1 MNGTQAAGGV
11 MNTTSLETGSVSVR
25 STVMPAGR
33 LLHSYLIEAKYE
45 CVRMLRAPA
54 FAIPFLGLPVA
65 LYLMF
70 AVLLFG
76 DAMRS
81 DAKAGLF
88 TFTGFDVLGV
98 MGPGL
103 FGFGI
108 TLAMEREQ
116 GLLTLKRAL
125 PMPAGASLLAKL
137 LMAMLFGAIVTVTM
151 VAAALSLGHLLMTA
165 GQCLGLAAINILGA
179 APFCALGMLL
189 GTRTSGKVAP
199 AIANLLYLAMI
210 YLSGILL
217 PLPKSM
223 EAMAL
228 VSPAYHL
235 DQLLFRV
242 LGAPSQ
248 GTAWVHIA
256 VLAGMTLVL
265 TAVSVRRL
273 ARVG

>member
-1 MNGTQAAGGV
+1 MIGTQAAGGV
-11 MNTTSLETGSVSVR
+11 MQAISREAR
-25 STVMPAGR
+25 STSMPGSK
-33 LLHSYLIEAKYE
+33 LLRAYLTEAKYE
-45 CVRMLRAPA
+45 SVRMLRAPA
-54 FAIPFLGLPVA
+54 FAIPFLGLPSA
-65 LYLMF
+65 LYLLF

-76 DAMRS
+76 DALRS
-81 DAKAGLF
+81 DPKAALF

-116 GLLTLKRAL
+116 GLLTLRRAL

-151 VAAALSLGHLLMTA
+151 LAAALLLGHLPISA

-179 APFCALGMLL
+179 APFCAIGMFV
-189 GTRTSGKVAP
+189 GTRMSAKAAP

-217 PLPKSM
+217 PMPKSM
-223 EAMAL
+223 AAIAL
-228 VSPAYHL
+228 ASPAYHL
-235 DQLLFRV
+235 DQLAFRV
-242 LGAPSQ
+242 LGASSQ
-248 GTAWVHIA
+248 GSALLHIA
-256 VLAGMTLVL
+256 VLAGVTLVL
-265 TAVSVRRL
+265 TAISVRRL
-273 ARVG
+273 ASVG

>member
-1 MNGTQAAGGV
+1 MIGTQAAGRV
-11 MNTTSLETGSVSVR
+11 MDTASVETEIVPDTGMTGR
-25 STVMPAGR
+25 R
-33 LLHSYLIEAKYE
+33 LLRAYLTEAKYDSL
-45 CVRMLRAPA
+45 RMLRAPA
-54 FAIPFLGLPVA
+54 FAIPFLGLPAA
-65 LYLMF
+65 LYLLF

-76 DAMRS
+76 DAFRS
-81 DAKAGLF
+81 DPKAALY
-88 TFTGFDVLGV
+88 TFAGFDILGV

-151 VAAALSLGHLLMTA
+151 VAAALTLGHLPISA

-179 APFCALGMLL
+179 APFCALGMFI
-189 GTRTSGKVAP
+189 GTRTSAKVGP
-199 AIANLLYLAMI
+199 AIANLFYLAMI

-223 EAMAL
+223 WAIAL
-228 VSPAYHL
+228 ISPAYHL
-235 DQLLFRV
+235 DQLAFRV
-242 LGAPSQ
+242 LGAASQ
-248 GTAWVHIA
+248 GSALVHVGA
-256 VLAGMTLVL
+256 LAGVTLVL

>member
-1 MNGTQAAGGV
+1 MNGTQTAGEV
-11 MNTTSLETGSVSVR
+11 MDTPSVETGIVLRTGGMTGS
-25 STVMPAGR
+25 R
-33 LLHSYLIEAKYE
+33 LLRAYLTEAKYE
-45 CVRMLRAPA
+45 SLRMLRAPA

-65 LYLMF
+65 LYLLF

-76 DAMRS
+76 DAMRN
-81 DAKAGLF
+81 DAKAALY

-137 LMAMLFGAIVTVTM
+137 LMAMLFGAVVTVTM
-151 VAAALSLGHLLMTA
+151 LAAAPTLGHLPISA
-165 GQCLGLAAINILGA
+165 GQCLALAAVNILGA
-179 APFCALGMLL
+179 MPFCALGMFI
-189 GTRTSGKVAP
+189 GTRMSGKAAP
-199 AIANLLYLAMI
+199 AIANLFYLAMI

-217 PLPKSM
+217 PMPKSM
-223 EAMAL
+223 AAIAL

-235 DQLLFRV
+235 DQLAFRV
-242 LGAPSQ
+242 LGAASQ
-248 GTAWVHIA
+248 GPAWVHVAI
-256 VLAGMTLVL
+256 LAGVTLAL
-265 TAVSVRRL
+265 TAISVRRL

>member
-1 MNGTQAAGGV
+1 MNGTQTVASVTPAR
-11 MNTTSLETGSVSVR
+11 SLEAGIVR
-25 STVMPAGR
+25 SADMPAAR
-33 LLHSYLIEAKYE
+33 LWRAYLTEAKYE
-45 CVRMLRAPA
+45 SVRMLRAPA
-54 FAIPFLGLPVA
+54 FAIPFLGLPAA
-65 LYLMF
+65 LYLLF

-76 DAMRS
+76 DTFRS
-81 DAKAGLF
+81 DPKAALF
-88 TFTGFDVLGV
+88 TFAGFDILGV

-137 LMAMLFGAIVTVTM
+137 VMAMLFGAIVTVTM
-151 VAAALSLGHLLMTA
+151 AAAALTLGHLPISA

-179 APFCALGMLL
+179 APFCALGMFI
-189 GTRTSGKVAP
+189 GTRTSAKVGP
-199 AIANLLYLAMI
+199 AIANLFYLAMI

-223 EAMAL
+223 QAIAL
-228 VSPAYHL
+228 ASPAYHL
-235 DQLLFRV
+235 DQLASRV
-242 LGAPSQ
+242 LGASSQ
-248 GTAWVHIA
+248 GATTVHVA
-256 VLAGMTLVL
+256 VLAGFTVVL
-265 TAVSVRRL
+265 TAISVRRL

>member
-1 MNGTQAAGGV
+1 
-11 MNTTSLETGSVSVR
+11 MNTASLETALETGNAIVLDANMPGS
-25 STVMPAGR
+25 R
-33 LLHSYLIEAKYE
+33 LWRAYLTEAKYE

-54 FAIPFLGLPVA
+54 FAIPFLCLPAA

-81 DAKAGLF
+81 DPKAGLF

-125 PMPAGASLLAKL
+125 PMPAGASLVAKL

-151 VAAALSLGHLLMTA
+151 VAAAVFLGHLPLTA
-165 GQCLGLAAINILGA
+165 GQSLGVAVINILGA
-179 APFCALGMLL
+179 APFCALGMFV
-189 GTRTSGKVAP
+189 GTRTSGKAAP

-223 EAMAL
+223 WVIAL
-228 VSPAYHL
+228 ASPAYHL

-242 LGAPSQ
+242 LGAPSH
-248 GTAWVHIA
+248 GAALVHVA
-256 VLAGMTLVL
+256 VLAGVTLVL
-265 TAVSVRRL
+265 TAISVRRL

>member
-1 MNGTQAAGGV
+1 
-11 MNTTSLETGSVSVR
+11 MNTVSFETAIETGNGIVLGTR
-25 STVMPAGR
+25 MPGSRVWRA
-33 LLHSYLIEAKYE
+33 YLTEAKYE
-45 CVRMLRAPA
+45 TIRMLRTPA
-54 FAIPFLGLPVA
+54 FAIPFLGLPAA
-65 LYLMF
+65 LYLLF

-76 DAMRS
+76 EAFKS
-81 DAKAGLF
+81 DPKAALF

-98 MGPGL
+98 MGPGM

-125 PMPAGASLLAKL
+125 PMPAGASLVAKL
-137 LMAMLFGAIVTVTM
+137 LMAMLFGAIVTTTM
-151 VAAALSLGHLLMTA
+151 VAAAVLLGHLPITPA
-165 GQCLGLAAINILGA
+165 RSLGLAAINILGA
-179 APFCALGMLL
+179 APFCAIGMFV
-189 GTRTSGKVAP
+189 GTRTSGKAAP
-199 AIANLLYLAMI
+199 AIANLFYLAMI

-223 EAMAL
+223 YVVAL
-228 VSPAYHL
+228 ASPAYHL
-235 DQLLFRV
+235 DQLAFQI

-248 GTAWVHIA
+248 GAALVHVA
-256 VLAGMTLVL
+256 VLAGVTLVF

>member
-1 MNGTQAAGGV
+1 
-11 MNTTSLETGSVSVR
+11 MNTASLETTLETGNAIVLETNMPGS
-25 STVMPAGR
+25 R
-33 LLHSYLIEAKYE
+33 LWRAYLTEAKYE

-70 AVLLFG
+70 AVLFFG

-81 DAKAGLF
+81 DPKAGLF

-125 PMPAGASLLAKL
+125 PMPAGASLIAKL

-151 VAAALSLGHLLMTA
+151 VAAAVSLGHLPLTA
-165 GQCLGLAAINILGA
+165 GQSLGVAVINILGA
-179 APFCALGMLL
+179 APFCALGMFV
-189 GTRTSGKVAP
+189 GTQTSGKAAP

-223 EAMAL
+223 WAVAL
-228 VSPAYHL
+228 ASPAYHL
-235 DQLLFRV
+235 DQLLFQV

-248 GTAWVHIA
+248 GPALVHVA
-256 VLAGMTLVL
+256 VLAGVTLVF

>member
-1 MNGTQAAGGV
+1 
-11 MNTTSLETGSVSVR
+11 MNTASLETAIETGNGIVPDRNMPGSR
-25 STVMPAGR
+25 LWRAYVM
-33 LLHSYLIEAKYE
+33 EANYE

-65 LYLMF
+65 LYLLF

-76 DAMRS
+76 DALRS
-81 DAKAGLF
+81 DPKAALF
-88 TFTGFDVLGV
+88 TFTGFDILGV

-125 PMPAGASLLAKL
+125 PMPAGASLVAKL
-137 LMAMLFGAIVTVTM
+137 VMAMLFGAIVTVTM
-151 VAAALSLGHLLMTA
+151 VAAAVSLSHLPITA
-165 GQCLGLAAINILGA
+165 HQGLGLAAINILGA
-179 APFCALGMLL
+179 APFCALGMFI
-189 GTRTSGKVAP
+189 GTTTSGKAAP

-217 PLPKSM
+217 PMPKSM
-223 EAMAL
+223 QAVVLA
-228 VSPAYHL
+228 SPAYHL
-235 DQLLFRV
+235 DQLAFQV
-242 LGAPSQ
+242 LGASHE
-248 GTAWVHIA
+248 GAALVHIA
-256 VLAGMTLVL
+256 VLTGVTVVF